1 MAETVT
7 GRAHPALPSAARRV
21 FPRVFPCILLA
32 AVLVLCLVPDD
43 SRAVAPGTAE
53 FIFFDVGQGDASLI
67 RTESGC
73 VLIDTGTNL
82 SEDTLAASLEWLGVR
97 RIDCLILTHAHEDH
111 IGGADRI
118 LRDFDVRAVIAR
130 DTGETDAATRRLWDA
145 VRASGAEQVTPAGIT
160 TYTVGGLCLD
170 VAVPFA
176 EPQSAGNDNSL
187 IVRVRFGETTFL
199 YMGDAEAATE
209 QVLLAR
215 LADGDFLDCD
225 GLKLGHRFLLR
236 FRVPARRVAALR
248 RGFRRGRKQLRS
260 SARAGAC
267 RPGSAG
273 LHLPADGRERHRRA
287 GLGRQNAA
295 RRTVTCTEPS
305 RSCHFPHM
313 ISASFVSCS
322 ALNVKKNKT
331 KL

>member
-1 MAETVT
+1 M
-7 GRAHPALPSAARRV
+7 
-21 FPRVFPCILLA
+21 
-32 AVLVLCLVPDD
+32 LVLCLVPDD

-130 DTGETDAATRRLWDA
+130 DTGETDAETRRLWDA
-145 VRASGAEQVTPAGIT
+145 VRTSGAEQVTPAGIT

-187 IVRVRFGETTFL
+187 IVRRAVSPRYAVASAGGGNSFGHPH
-199 YMGDAEAATE
+199 
-209 QVLLAR
+209 AR
-215 LADGDFLDCD
+215 VLADLEALDCTC
-225 GLKLGHRFLLR
+225 LR
-236 FRVPARRVAALR
+236 TDASGTVVLV
-248 RGFRRGRKQLRS
+248 S
-260 SARAGAC
+260 
-267 RPGSAG
+267 
-273 LHLPADGRERHRRA
+273 DGRTLRV
-287 GLGRQNAA
+287 G
-295 RRTVTCTEPS
+295 P
-305 RSCHFPHM
+305 
-313 ISASFVSCS
+313 
-322 ALNVKKNKT
+322 
-331 KL
+331 

>member
-7 GRAHPALPSAARRV
+7 GRAHPALPSAAR
-21 FPRVFPCILLA
+21 RVFPCILLA

-215 LADGDFLDCD
+215 LADGNFLDCD
-225 GLKLGHRFLLR
+225 GLKLGHH
-236 FRVPARRVAALR
+236 
-248 RGFRRGRKQLRS
+248 GSDS
-260 SARAGAC
+260 SS
-267 RPGSAG
+267 GSAFLRAVSPRYAVASAG
-273 LHLPADGRERHRRA
+273 GGNSFGHPHAWVLADLEALDCTCLRTDASGTVVLVSDGRTLRV
-287 GLGRQNAA
+287 GL
-295 RRTVTCTEPS
+295 
-305 RSCHFPHM
+305 
-313 ISASFVSCS
+313 
-322 ALNVKKNKT
+322 
-331 KL
+331 

>member
-7 GRAHPALPSAARRV
+7 GRAHPALPSAAR
-21 FPRVFPCILLA
+21 RVFPCILLA

-130 DTGETDAATRRLWDA
+130 DTGETGAATRRLWDA

-225 GLKLGHRFLLR
+225 GLKLGHHGSDS
-236 FRVPARRVAALR
+236 VA
-248 RGFRRGRKQLRS
+248 
-260 SARAGAC
+260 
-267 RPGSAG
+267 SAG
-273 LHLPADGRERHRRA
+273 GGNSFGHPHARVLADLEALDCTCLRTDASGTVVLVSDGRTLRV
-287 GLGRQNAA
+287 G
-295 RRTVTCTEPS
+295 P
-305 RSCHFPHM
+305 
-313 ISASFVSCS
+313 
-322 ALNVKKNKT
+322 
-331 KL
+331 

>member
-7 GRAHPALPSAARRV
+7 GRAHPALPSAARRVLRRV

-145 VRASGAEQVTPAGIT
+145 VRVSGAEQVTPAGIT

-225 GLKLGHRFLLR
+225 GLKLGHH
-236 FRVPARRVAALR
+236 
-248 RGFRRGRKQLRS
+248 GSDS
-260 SARAGAC
+260 SS
-267 RPGSAG
+267 GSAFLRAVSPRYAVASAG
-273 LHLPADGRERHRRA
+273 GGNSFGHPHARVLADLEALDCTCLRTDASGTVVLVSDGRTLRI
-287 GLGRQNAA
+287 G
-295 RRTVTCTEPS
+295 P
-305 RSCHFPHM
+305 
-313 ISASFVSCS
+313 
-322 ALNVKKNKT
+322 
-331 KL
+331 

>member
-7 GRAHPALPSAARRV
+7 GRAHPALPSAAR
-21 FPRVFPCILLA
+21 RVFPCILLA

-170 VAVPFA
+170 VAVPFD

-225 GLKLGHRFLLR
+225 GLKLGHH
-236 FRVPARRVAALR
+236 
-248 RGFRRGRKQLRS
+248 GSDS
-260 SARAGAC
+260 SS
-267 RPGSAG
+267 GSAFLRAVSPRYAVASAG
-273 LHLPADGRERHRRA
+273 GGNSFGHPHAWVLADLEALDCTCLRTDASGTVVLVSDGRTLRV
-287 GLGRQNAA
+287 G
-295 RRTVTCTEPS
+295 P
-305 RSCHFPHM
+305 
-313 ISASFVSCS
+313 
-322 ALNVKKNKT
+322 
-331 KL
+331 

>member
-1 MAETVT
+1 M
-7 GRAHPALPSAARRV
+7 
-21 FPRVFPCILLA
+21 
-32 AVLVLCLVPDD
+32 
-43 SRAVAPGTAE
+43 
-53 FIFFDVGQGDASLI
+53 
-67 RTESGC
+67 
-73 VLIDTGTNL
+73 LIDTGTNL

-145 VRASGAEQVTPAGIT
+145 VRVSGAEQVTPAGIT

-225 GLKLGHRFLLR
+225 GLKLGHH
-236 FRVPARRVAALR
+236 
-248 RGFRRGRKQLRS
+248 GSDS
-260 SARAGAC
+260 SS
-267 RPGSAG
+267 GSAFLRAVSPRYAVASAG
-273 LHLPADGRERHRRA
+273 GGNSFGHPHARVLADLEALDCTCLRTDASGTVVLVSDGRTLRV
-287 GLGRQNAA
+287 G
-295 RRTVTCTEPS
+295 P
-305 RSCHFPHM
+305 
-313 ISASFVSCS
+313 
-322 ALNVKKNKT
+322 
-331 KL
+331 

>member
-7 GRAHPALPSAARRV
+7 GRAHPALPSAARRVLRRV

-187 IVRVRFGETTFL
+187 IVRCASAKQPSSTWETPRRRPSR
-199 YMGDAEAATE
+199 YC
-209 QVLLAR
+209 LAR

-225 GLKLGHRFLLR
+225 G
-236 FRVPARRVAALR
+236 
-248 RGFRRGRKQLRS
+248 
-260 SARAGAC
+260 
-267 RPGSAG
+267 
-273 LHLPADGRERHRRA
+273 
-287 GLGRQNAA
+287 
-295 RRTVTCTEPS
+295 
-305 RSCHFPHM
+305 
-313 ISASFVSCS
+313 
-322 ALNVKKNKT
+322 
-331 KL
+331 

>member
-21 FPRVFPCILLA
+21 LRRVVPCILLA

-130 DTGETDAATRRLWDA
+130 DTGER
-145 VRASGAEQVTPAGIT
+145 
-160 TYTVGGLCLD
+160 
-170 VAVPFA
+170 
-176 EPQSAGNDNSL
+176 
-187 IVRVRFGETTFL
+187 
-199 YMGDAEAATE
+199 
-209 QVLLAR
+209 
-215 LADGDFLDCD
+215 
-225 GLKLGHRFLLR
+225 
-236 FRVPARRVAALR
+236 
-248 RGFRRGRKQLRS
+248 
-260 SARAGAC
+260 
-267 RPGSAG
+267 
-273 LHLPADGRERHRRA
+273 RRA
-287 GLGRQNAA
+287 GDACRHNDLYRG
-295 RRTVTCTEPS
+295 RTVPGCGGS
-305 RSCHFPHM
+305 VCRAAVCGQ
-313 ISASFVSCS
+313 
-322 ALNVKKNKT
+322 
-331 KL
+331 

>member
-21 FPRVFPCILLA
+21 FSRVFPCILLA

-225 GLKLGHRFLLR
+225 GLKLGHH
-236 FRVPARRVAALR
+236 
-248 RGFRRGRKQLRS
+248 GSDS
-260 SARAGAC
+260 SS
-267 RPGSAG
+267 GSAFLRAVSPRYAVASAG
-273 LHLPADGRERHRRA
+273 GENSFGHPHARVLADLEALDCTCLRTDASGTVVLVSDGRTLRV
-287 GLGRQNAA
+287 G
-295 RRTVTCTEPS
+295 S
-305 RSCHFPHM
+305 
-313 ISASFVSCS
+313 
-322 ALNVKKNKT
+322 
-331 KL
+331 

>member
-21 FPRVFPCILLA
+21 LRRVVPCILLA

-145 VRASGAEQVTPAGIT
+145 VRVSGAEQVTPAGIT

-209 QVLLAR
+209 RAEAGAPR
-215 LADGDFLDCD
+215 FG
-225 GLKLGHRFLLR
+225 FLLR
-236 FRVPARRVAALR
+236 FRGPARRVAALR
-248 RGFRRGRKQLRS
+248 RSFRRGRKQLRS

-322 ALNVKKNKT
+322 ALNAKKNKT

>member
-21 FPRVFPCILLA
+21 LRRVFPCILLA

-145 VRASGAEQVTPAGIT
+145 VRVSGAEQVTPAGIT

-225 GLKLGHRFLLR
+225 GLKLGHH
-236 FRVPARRVAALR
+236 
-248 RGFRRGRKQLRS
+248 GSDS
-260 SARAGAC
+260 SS
-267 RPGSAG
+267 GSAFLRAVSPRYAVASAG
-273 LHLPADGRERHRRA
+273 GGNSFGHPLARVLADLEALDCTCLRTDASGTVVLVSDGRTLRV
-287 GLGRQNAA
+287 G
-295 RRTVTCTEPS
+295 P
-305 RSCHFPHM
+305 
-313 ISASFVSCS
+313 
-322 ALNVKKNKT
+322 
-331 KL
+331 

>member
-1 MAETVT
+1 M
-7 GRAHPALPSAARRV
+7 
-21 FPRVFPCILLA
+21 
-32 AVLVLCLVPDD
+32 
-43 SRAVAPGTAE
+43 
-53 FIFFDVGQGDASLI
+53 
-67 RTESGC
+67 
-73 VLIDTGTNL
+73 LIDTGTNL

-118 LRDFDVRAVIAR
+118 LRDFDVRAVIVR

-209 QVLLAR
+209 QLLLAR

-225 GLKLGHRFLLR
+225 GLKLGHH
-236 FRVPARRVAALR
+236 
-248 RGFRRGRKQLRS
+248 GSDS
-260 SARAGAC
+260 SS
-267 RPGSAG
+267 GSAFLRAVSPRYAVASAG
-273 LHLPADGRERHRRA
+273 GGNSFGHPHARVLADLEALGCTCLRTDASGTVVLVSDGRTLCV
-287 GLGRQNAA
+287 G
-295 RRTVTCTEPS
+295 P
-305 RSCHFPHM
+305 
-313 ISASFVSCS
+313 
-322 ALNVKKNKT
+322 
-331 KL
+331 

>member
-21 FPRVFPCILLA
+21 FPRIFPCILLA
-32 AVLVLCLVPDD
+32 AVLVLCLAPDD

-130 DTGETDAATRRLWDA
+130 DTGEADAATRRLWDA

-215 LADGDFLDCD
+215 LADGNFLDCD
-225 GLKLGHRFLLR
+225 GLKLGHHGSDSSSGSAFLR
-236 FRVPARRVAALR
+236 AVSPRYAVA
-248 RGFRRGRKQLRS
+248 
-260 SARAGAC
+260 SARGGNSFGHPHARVLADLEALDCTCLRTDASGTVVLV
-267 RPGSAG
+267 S
-273 LHLPADGRERHRRA
+273 DGRTLRV
-287 GLGRQNAA
+287 G
-295 RRTVTCTEPS
+295 P
-305 RSCHFPHM
+305 
-313 ISASFVSCS
+313 
-322 ALNVKKNKT
+322 
-331 KL
+331 

>member
-1 MAETVT
+1 M
-7 GRAHPALPSAARRV
+7 
-21 FPRVFPCILLA
+21 
-32 AVLVLCLVPDD
+32 LVLCLVPDE

-215 LADGDFLDCD
+215 LADGNFLDCD
-225 GLKLGHRFLLR
+225 GLKLGHHGSDSSSGSAFLRAVSPRYAVASAGGGNSFGHPHARVLADLEALDCTCLR
-236 FRVPARRVAALR
+236 TDASGTVVLVSDGRALR
-248 RGFRRGRKQLRS
+248 VG
-260 SARAGAC
+260 
-267 RPGSAG
+267 P
-273 LHLPADGRERHRRA
+273 
-287 GLGRQNAA
+287 
-295 RRTVTCTEPS
+295 
-305 RSCHFPHM
+305 
-313 ISASFVSCS
+313 
-322 ALNVKKNKT
+322 
-331 KL
+331 

>member
-7 GRAHPALPSAARRV
+7 GRAHPALQSAARRVLRRV
-21 FPRVFPCILLA
+21 FPRVFPCILLV

-67 RTESGC
+67 RTKSGC

-215 LADGDFLDCD
+215 LADGNFLDCD
-225 GLKLGHRFLLR
+225 GLKLGHH
-236 FRVPARRVAALR
+236 
-248 RGFRRGRKQLRS
+248 GSDS
-260 SARAGAC
+260 SS
-267 RPGSAG
+267 GSAFLRAVSPRYAVASAG
-273 LHLPADGRERHRRA
+273 GGNSFGHPHARVLADLEALDCTCLRTDASGTVVLVSDGRTLRV
-287 GLGRQNAA
+287 G
-295 RRTVTCTEPS
+295 P
-305 RSCHFPHM
+305 
-313 ISASFVSCS
+313 
-322 ALNVKKNKT
+322 
-331 KL
+331 

>member
-7 GRAHPALPSAARRV
+7 GRAHPALPSAAR
-21 FPRVFPCILLA
+21 RVFPCILLA

-145 VRASGAEQVTPAGIT
+145 VRVSGAEQVTPAGIT

-215 LADGDFLDCD
+215 LADGNFLDCD
-225 GLKLGHRFLLR
+225 GLKLGHH
-236 FRVPARRVAALR
+236 
-248 RGFRRGRKQLRS
+248 GSDS
-260 SARAGAC
+260 SS
-267 RPGSAG
+267 GSAFLRAVSPRYAVASAG
-273 LHLPADGRERHRRA
+273 GGNSFGHPHAWVLADLEALDCTCLRTDASGTVVLVSDGRTLRV
-287 GLGRQNAA
+287 G
-295 RRTVTCTEPS
+295 P
-305 RSCHFPHM
+305 
-313 ISASFVSCS
+313 
-322 ALNVKKNKT
+322 
-331 KL
+331 

>member
-7 GRAHPALPSAARRV
+7 GRAHPALPSAAR
-21 FPRVFPCILLA
+21 RVFPCILLA

-53 FIFFDVGQGDASLI
+53 FVFFDVGQGDASLI

-225 GLKLGHRFLLR
+225 GLKLGHH
-236 FRVPARRVAALR
+236 
-248 RGFRRGRKQLRS
+248 GSDS
-260 SARAGAC
+260 SS
-267 RPGSAG
+267 GSAFLRAVSPRYAVASAG
-273 LHLPADGRERHRRA
+273 GGNSFWHPHARVLADLEA
-287 GLGRQNAA
+287 LDCTCL
-295 RRTVTCTEPS
+295 RTDASGTVVLVSDS
-305 RSCHFPHM
+305 RTLRVGP
-313 ISASFVSCS
+313 
-322 ALNVKKNKT
+322 
-331 KL
+331 

>member
-7 GRAHPALPSAARRV
+7 GRAHPALPSAARRVLRRV

-130 DTGETDAATRRLWDA
+130 DTGETDAATRQLWDA
-145 VRASGAEQVTPAGIT
+145 VRVSGAEQVTPAGIT

-209 QVLLAR
+209 QVLLVR

-225 GLKLGHRFLLR
+225 GLKLGHH
-236 FRVPARRVAALR
+236 
-248 RGFRRGRKQLRS
+248 GSDS
-260 SARAGAC
+260 SS
-267 RPGSAG
+267 GSAFLRAVSPRYAVASAG
-273 LHLPADGRERHRRA
+273 GGNNFGHPHARVLADLEALDCTCLRTDAGGTVVLVSDGRTLRV
-287 GLGRQNAA
+287 G
-295 RRTVTCTEPS
+295 P
-305 RSCHFPHM
+305 
-313 ISASFVSCS
+313 
-322 ALNVKKNKT
+322 
-331 KL
+331 

>member
-225 GLKLGHRFLLR
+225 GLKLGHH
-236 FRVPARRVAALR
+236 
-248 RGFRRGRKQLRS
+248 GSDS
-260 SARAGAC
+260 SS
-267 RPGSAG
+267 GSAFLRAVSPRYAVASAVG
-273 LHLPADGRERHRRA
+273 GNSFGHPHARVLADLEALDCTCLRTDASGTVVLVSDGRTLRV
-287 GLGRQNAA
+287 G
-295 RRTVTCTEPS
+295 P
-305 RSCHFPHM
+305 
-313 ISASFVSCS
+313 
-322 ALNVKKNKT
+322 
-331 KL
+331 